1 MRYASLLIAIA
12 LLVCAGVA
20 QADIIQPLAVK
31 NAAVG
36 GGDIAGTPT
45 KGVAGGVGL
54 NNIGLLIRTWG
65 MVTYR
70 DTVNKFFYIN
80 DGSNLNDGNTL
91 GSGATAV
98 LGLRVSYD
106 NLATG
111 VTINPPTVD
120 TFVAITGIS
129 STFATGSIIHP
140 NLRPRSQSDIN

>member
-1 MRYASLLIAIA
+1 M
-12 LLVCAGVA
+12 
-20 QADIIQPLAVK
+20 
-31 NAAVG
+31 
-36 GGDIAGTPT
+36 
-45 KGVAGGVGL
+45 

-65 MVTYR
+65 KVAYK

-91 GSGATAV
+91 GAGGAAI

-111 VTINPPTVD
+111 VTINPPDVNA
-120 TFVAITGIS
+120 FVSVTGIS

-140 NLRPRSQSDIN
+140 NLRPRSQTDVN